1 MSFSLSYLCSPIYTV
16 LKLKN
21 DIKYSLPTL
30 FPFLTLKLQKAYP
43 REFLRHSLATRV
55 LLLATL
61 LQRLEIYYLFWKFL
75 KEL

>member
-1 MSFSLSYLCSPIYTV
+1 MVFSLEMTLIPIYTV

-55 LLLATL
+55 L
-61 LQRLEIYYLFWKFL
+61 YYLL
-75 KEL
+75 RS